1 MDTMVTKP
9 TVQPYAH
16 LGGVIRARREHLR
29 LSQLEFARR
38 CCLHRT
44 YISDVERGARN
55 ISLGTLS
62 LIAVALEMDG
72 WELLKAAEQLKRD
85 EN

>member
-1 MDTMVTKP
+1 MDTVVAKGII
-9 TVQPYAH
+9 QPYAH
-16 LGGVIRARREHLR
+16 LGGVIRTRREHLG

-38 CCLHRT
+38 CSLHRT

-55 ISLGTLS
+55 ISLGTLA
-62 LIAVALEMDG
+62 LIAIALEMDG
-72 WELLKAAEQLKRD
+72 WELLKAAELRKRD